1 MTTAELFKVL
11 SDKIDANHS
20 HTLQLL
26 TNIETQTTKTNGTV
40 RQHEKRLTDIEVG
53 ESRHV
58 INCPRVDDIKALNED
73 IDSLR
78 SENELW
84 RLAVKYPRAAIGVIV
99 FSVIITICVV
109 GYSILEMHTMISE
122 FKTEQKK

>member
-20 HTLQLL
+20 HTLHLL
-26 TNIETQTTKTNGTV
+26 TNIETQTTKTNGTI
-40 RQHEKRLTDIEVG
+40 REHEKRLTGIEVG

>member
-11 SDKIDANHS
+11 SDKIDANHEN
-20 HTLQLL
+20 TLRLL
-26 TNIETQTTKTNGTV
+26 TNIEAQTTKTNGTV
-40 RQHEKRLTDIEVG
+40 REHEKRLNGIEVG

-58 INCPRVDDIKALNED
+58 INCPRIQDIKKIEES
-73 IDSLR
+73 IESVR

-84 RLAVKYPRAAIGVIV
+84 RMAMKYPKVAVGIIIV
-99 FSVIITICVV
+99 SVLITCGVV
-109 GYSILEMHTMISE
+109 GYSILEMHTMISD

>member
-11 SDKIDANHS
+11 SDKIDANHES
-20 HTLQLL
+20 TLRLL
-26 TNIETQTTKTNGTV
+26 NNIEAQTTKTNGTV
-40 RQHEKRLTDIEVG
+40 REHERRLNGIEVG

-58 INCPRVDDIKALNED
+58 INCPRIQDIRKIED
-73 IDSLR
+73 NIESLR

-84 RLAVKYPRAAIGVIV
+84 RMAVKYPRAAIGIIV
-99 FSVIITICVV
+99 FCVIITAGVV
-109 GYSILEMHTMISE
+109 GYSILEMHTLIAD